1 MELPI
6 LKAKI
11 DENIEM
17 DGVDAIALVDY
28 PAIEVNWMKFDKTK
42 TEIKLNLNEDKRI
55 ITGPIMI
62 ADKPI
67 YRNDA
72 FLGEYYIVYEKD
84 TIEKMNKKF
93 FMESKI
99 NRINEMHDSTQ
110 MVKYVYVIESWII
123 KDVDN
128 DKSKSL
134 GFNNLTEGTWM
145 MSYYI
150 QDENYWNDHIKSG
163 QFKGFSLE
171 GFFDL
176 EFRKDDPIK
185 SIYDVLND
193 DNISED
199 EALEKLKNLL

>member
-6 LKAKI
+6 LKATI

-17 DGVDAIALVDY
+17 DGVDGIALVDY

-67 YRNDA
+67 YRNDV

-93 FMESKI
+93 FMENKM

-110 MVKYVYVIESWII
+110 MVKHVFVVESWLI
-123 KDVDN
+123 KDVEN
-128 DKSKSL
+128 DKSKAL

-150 QDENYWNDHIKSG
+150 QDENYWNNNIKSG

-176 EFRKDDPIK
+176 EFRKDDPLNK
-185 SIYDVLND
+185 FYEVLND
-193 DNISED
+193 EKISED
-199 EALEKLKNLL
+199 EALQRLKKLL